1 MSMSAVPAVS
11 VVITTYNRLA
21 VVPVAIDSA
30 LSQVGCRELEVIV
43 VDDGSTDGS
52 VAEIRRRYAIEPRLR
67 VVTRA
72 NGGPAAA
79 RNLGIDVASGEWTA
93 LLDSDD
99 WWEPAYLSSQLA
111 VLADNPGADM
121 VLCNGRRQDQDGSWH
136 NLFDHPSFTMPTSI
150 EAMCAGTW
158 IQPSFTVV
166 RTDVARRLRFD
177 ETFRVGDD
185 LEFMWRFVKA
195 GHRCVANHTSLA
207 EYRAVSASDVATEEQ
222 LTADYDRLTLGAY
235 GVWKHHS
242 RDHPSAIRRG
252 LGFDR
257 LYGDMLLRH
266 GRAEEARFHLWR
278 WWLARPFELR
288 PAWLLLRSLRNR

>member
-1 MSMSAVPAVS
+1 MSAAPTVS

-30 LSQVGCRELEVIV
+30 LSQVGCRELEIIV

-52 VAEIRRRYAIEPRLR
+52 VAEIRRRYAAEPQLR

-99 WWEPAYLSSQLA
+99 WWEPTYLGSQLA
-111 VLADNPGADM
+111 VLADHPGADM

-150 EAMCAGTW
+150 EAMCAGAW

-166 RTDVARRLRFD
+166 RTEVCRRLRFD
-177 ETFRVGDD
+177 EAFRLGDD
-185 LEFMWRFVKA
+185 LELMWRFVKA
-195 GHRCVANHTSLA
+195 GHRCVANYTPLA
-207 EYRAVSASDVATEEQ
+207 EYRAVSASHVATEEQ
-222 LTADYDRLTLGAY
+222 LTADYARLTLGAY

-266 GRAEEARFHLWR
+266 GRADEARFHLWR
-278 WWLARPFELR
+278 WWRARPFELR
-288 PAWLLLRSLRNR
+288 PAWLLLRSLRSR